1 MSDIVPLFL
10 QGRQTMSVGVDASD
24 DAGRKIIGF
33 PNPVNEKAARTVAG
47 GVLLLCSVTLVLS
60 LSAQRP
66 MAMAHGADRT
76 GVCRAGAHW
85 SPAEP
90 ARPGGHQT
98 GRAAPRHTQ
107 AGAWSAEA
115 FCAGD
120 WVGRDDCRRRR
131 LGSWVSDGDPGH
143 ARSHDRG
150 RGSRVDLRVLYRL
163 PDLRRFDATR
173 CDPSGDLRSM
183 QQRLACAASAST
195 NLDWLIRRSGCV
207 QPAVRRAENNS
218 VVRRPPGVRLRH
230 WRTATALR

>member
-1 MSDIVPLFL
+1 
-10 QGRQTMSVGVDASD
+10 MSVGVDALR

-60 LSAQRP
+60 LSVS
-66 MAMAHGADRT
+66 DRWLWLT
-76 GVCRAGAHW
+76 VPIALGFVAPGAHR

-90 ARPGGHQT
+90 ARPGGHRT

-120 WVGRDDCRRRR
+120 WVGRDDCRRGS
-131 LGSWVSDGDPGH
+131 LGSRVSDGDPGL
-143 ARSHDRG
+143 ARAHDRG
-150 RGSRVDLRVLYRL
+150 RWSGVDLRVLYRL

-195 NLDWLIRRSGCV
+195 NFDSLIRRSGCW
-207 QPAVRRAENNS
+207 PA
-218 VVRRPPGVRLRH
+218 RRP
-230 WRTATALR
+230 AC